1 MITPFLK
8 YIKQVTASEIKW
20 FFFCLENT
28 MVQLE
33 KLLNVL
39 GNYNSSQNLWIGQTL
54 FDQEPSIIHHFAI
67 KKTFKYPLLASGF
80 AMTSVLMQ
88 RLIKHIES
96 YKLKNE
102 FSIDMAWE
110 FAKFVLD
117 SSNTK
122 LTHESKLCIVSTLNC
137 ATYVR
142 YLEACNFTILPE
154 HTYFAVKTCAK
165 YHTNRIPVIKNT
177 WAKNLINIGYF
188 SDVADRNL
196 PEAYVVPNTTT
207 GHCLKTYSILQKADH
222 ILKTNR
228 FKWLV
233 ISDDDTILSPVR
245 LLRLLTCYNSDRP
258 VAIGERYGF
267 RIWDLDNGF
276 EYLTSGGGVA
286 LSASLVHRIVKVCS
300 CPEATTPDDMYL
312 FGNCLK
318 ILGIKPVHSP
328 LFHQA
333 RPLDYAYPY
342 LASQEPISFHGFWNI
357 DPVDIYDEWF
367 ADTDSILSHKERTQ
381 LHTEL

>member
-1 MITPFLK
+1 MGLAMNFALLIYTLLIVTASTDEIESKEIVIVVLSQEEPYNEALATSLETHIKEQAISFDKESPKIFLTHRDFFIQGSWMITPFLK

-188 SDVADRNL
+188 SDVAGMINGVKC
-196 PEAYVVPNTTT
+196 ASMYV
-207 GHCLKTYSILQKADH
+207 Q
-222 ILKTNR
+222 
-228 FKWLV
+228 F
-233 ISDDDTILSPVR
+233 
-245 LLRLLTCYNSDRP
+245 
-258 VAIGERYGF
+258 
-267 RIWDLDNGF
+267 
-276 EYLTSGGGVA
+276 
-286 LSASLVHRIVKVCS
+286 S
-300 CPEATTPDDMYL
+300 C
-312 FGNCLK
+312 C
-318 ILGIKPVHSP
+318 
-328 LFHQA
+328 
-333 RPLDYAYPY
+333 
-342 LASQEPISFHGFWNI
+342 
-357 DPVDIYDEWF
+357 
-367 ADTDSILSHKERTQ
+367 
-381 LHTEL
+381 